1 MPHFFGFAFWRPNSR
16 FAFAWVLQWLL
27 AASLFIAG
35 SAAAAVPHQ
44 DATPAYAEE
53 QTILQLEKDLP
64 GPGWGSAASGRRHT
78 DRHYLVP
85 SGNQPEQEVIL
96 QRGGN
101 TWRVIRNG
109 PLSLTVS
116 LVLLAAVLLIALVY
130 AVAGPAPVVEGR
142 SGRKIQR
149 FTAWDRL
156 LHWSTAAVFILLALT
171 GLLILFGKALLI
183 PLVGHAVFSWVA
195 IISKWVHNIAGPLFV
210 VLTLLMFFTFLRRNF
225 FQRVDWNWLKK
236 GGGLFSHEPVPAGF
250 FNAGEKVWFWG
261 GVVLLGILMGV
272 TGVMLDFV
280 NFGFTRYQL
289 QWANYLHLA
298 GAGLYTAAAL
308 GHIYI
313 GTLGTPGAYAAMRDG
328 DVDVEW
334 AQAHHAYWYDDVMHG
349 SSAAELPP
357 GDWHPAPRT

>member
-1 MPHFFGFAFWRPNSR
+1 MPHFPR
-16 FAFAWVLQWLL
+16 FAFARPSSIAVTLALLWLL

-35 SAAAAVPHQ
+35 SAMAAVPHQ

-53 QTILQLEKDLP
+53 QTILQLEKDAP
-64 GPGWGSAASGRRHT
+64 EPGWGSAASGRRHT
-78 DRHYLVP
+78 DRHYILP
-85 SGNQPEQEVIL
+85 SGTQPEQQVIL

-101 TWRVIRNG
+101 TWRVVRNG

-130 AVAGPAPVVEGR
+130 ALAGPAPVIEGR
-142 SGRKIQR
+142 SGRKIRR
-149 FTAWDRL
+149 FSAWDRL
-156 LHWSTAAVFILLALT
+156 LHWTTAIVFILLALT
-171 GLLILFGKALLI
+171 GLIILFGKQVLI
-183 PLVGHAVFSWVA
+183 PLMGHDVFSWVA
-195 IISKWVHNIAGPLFV
+195 IISKWIHNIAGPLFI
-210 VLTLLMFFTFLRRNF
+210 VLTILMFFTFLRRNF
-225 FQRVDWNWLKK
+225 FQHADWNWFRK
-236 GGGLFSHEPVPAGF
+236 GGGLFNHEHIPAGF
-250 FNAGEKVWFWG
+250 FNAGEKVWFWA
-261 GVVLLGILMGV
+261 GVVLLGLLMGL
-272 TGVMLDFV
+272 TGLMLDFV
-280 NFGFTRYQL
+280 NLGFTRYQL

-313 GTLGTPGAYAAMRDG
+313 GTLGTPGAYRAMRDG

-357 GDWHPAPRT
+357 GDWQTSPRT